1 MGITKIE
8 SYTTQT
14 LIFAQLFK
22 ALGHPARVAILEF
35 LAKQTSCICGE
46 IVSELPLSQASI
58 SRHLAEL
65 KEVGLIKGTISG
77 TSVCYCL
84 NAEKIPFITQFL
96 NQLNSPNN
104 QTCCS

>member
-8 SYTTQT
+8 AYSEEI
-14 LIFAQLFK
+14 LNKAQLFK
-22 ALGHPARVAILEF
+22 ALGHPARIAILEF

-46 IVSELPLSQASI
+46 IVAELPLSQASI
-58 SRHLAEL
+58 SRHLNEL

-84 NAEKIPFITQFL
+84 NLEKLPLLHQFIQ
-96 NQLNSPNN
+96 QLNSPIY